1 MANRRDVS
9 IVVVRARIEEGDAGS
24 VEEITTALLAENPNW
39 RLLALFP
46 PPIGDDIDQRIFR
59 TLITSHQVSHLSIPA
74 VPEMDVVVEMFRQAI
89 TTLPTHLYTVQLALV
104 NMSEPEAETIIS
116 ILRMRPTLSCLH
128 LWLGN
133 ATFGT
138 VRLLSRYLQEA
149 PSVPILALS
158 WARPDEAAPQ
168 PVDLPRQVVTT
179 ICEGI
184 AASTSLSCTDVF
196 HSPAARD
203 AEFVAESI
211 VRASIASTSVN
222 AIRILLRDLSC
233 QSFAQ
238 QIRSYLLQSEAIR
251 NFDLCFR
258 EVLNENGNDVAFV
271 LNRNAQW
278 RQFLGVDDVP
288 LNFWPVIL
296 AETNAWSREASHGP
310 LDFLFFLMKEKKDVL
325 LQNVHQGRL

>member
-1 MANRRDVS
+1 MDVS
-9 IVVVRARIEEGDAGS
+9 IIAVREHIEGGDAGS
-24 VEEITTALLAENPNW
+24 VEENTTALLAENPNW

-46 PPIGDDIDQRIFR
+46 PQNGDDIDQRIFR

-89 TTLPTHLYTVQLALV
+89 TILPTHLYTVQLALV

-116 ILRMRPTLSCLH
+116 ILRMRPTLSGLH

-133 ATFGT
+133 ATYGT

-158 WARPDEAAPQ
+158 WARPDEAALQ

-184 AASTSLSCTDVF
+184 AASTSLLCTAVS

-222 AIRILLRDLSC
+222 AIHVDVQDLHFQAFVRNALVST
-233 QSFAQ
+233 
-238 QIRSYLLQSEAIR
+238 EAIQ

-258 EVLNENGNDVAFV
+258 RVRPNENGNVVAFV
-271 LNRNAQW
+271 LNRRARWSQLLP
-278 RQFLGVDDVP
+278 QDAVP

-310 LDFLFFLMKEKKDVL
+310 LDFLFFLMKEKKDEL